1 MIKGV
6 FLGTSMG
13 FFLASVGLMIAGFSG
28 NLQENYVTGA
38 VIGADKVVSYAT
50 MVGIASFFL
59 SLVFLFLVLKKK
71 H

>member
-38 VIGADKVVSYAT
+38 VISPESVTSYAT
-50 MVGIASFFL
+50 MVGILCFFL
-59 SLVFLFLVLKKK
+59 SLVFLVLIIRKK